1 MGGFIVTSTV
11 YTVVADR
18 EDSNIEYWVA
28 WQEADNP
35 KGFGGVTKFRVFRD
49 DRNKTK
55 AVPITEPL
63 SEAEAYERLDA
74 IKILIGA

>member
-1 MGGFIVTSTV
+1 MATIHSVI
-11 YTVVADR
+11 ADA
-18 EDSNIEYWVA
+18 EDPDVSYWVA